1 MTQDSDF
8 CVHIY
13 LGLIRWK
20 NCEISCFQSLVF
32 RSPGD
37 VTGTTTTSKNMSNNT
52 RDETE
57 DITDSLE
64 SDDDVDNDK
73 SDIAA
78 AYLDMLSSFM

>member
-1 MTQDSDF
+1 LAFDHEILEQP
-8 CVHIY
+8 
-13 LGLIRWK
+13 LILIIFK
-20 NCEISCFQSLVF
+20 KKCFQFLVF

-37 VTGTTTTSKNMSNNT
+37 LTGTTTTSKDMSDNT

-64 SDDDVDNDK
+64 SDDVDEK

-78 AYLDMLSSFM
+78 SYLDMLSSFMY